1 MAAEVRVSR
10 LPRMLED
17 ADPSVAIDKEE
28 EGEIGRGEK
37 RVL

>member
-1 MAAEVRVSR
+1 MAAEARVSR

-28 EGEIGRGEK
+28 EEIGRGEK